1 MIQLSTPFL
10 SITAL
15 QLLNSKGYGS
25 SENSLRLDLVYNPLG
40 PSLPGPQATLEA
52 DYRQQLFDNYGVTF
66 SSLFVLCNMP
76 IKRFADT
83 LVGSGQYVPYM
94 ELLASSF
101 NGTTVEGLMCRDT
114 VNVAWDGKIYDC
126 DFNAAVGIGSSESR
140 GKETT
145 NSGKEIT
152 IWNMGRFC
160 R

>member
-1 MIQLSTPFL
+1 
-10 SITAL
+10 
-15 QLLNSKGYGS
+15 
-25 SENSLRLDLVYNPLG
+25 
-40 PSLPGPQATLEA
+40 
-52 DYRQQLFDNYGVTF
+52 
-66 SSLFVLCNMP
+66 MP

-145 NSGKEIT
+145 NSAKEIT